1 MAETPA
7 CIACV
12 TARGVI
18 LGKQQ
23 EQQVK
28 RIERKHLK
36 EDELARSLRTAREF
50 VEPRQGMLR
59 TVGIAALVVLVG
71 GIGYGVWREWNSARG
86 QAELAEA
93 MVALNAEVIPVGATA
108 EDGAPAAASLGATGT
123 FSTEEAKLK
132 AALPKLKAAAD
143 AYPGTP
149 AGIQARYHMA
159 GALAALGRHDEAIA
173 AFDEVIT
180 RAGDDS
186 LYGQMALFGKADA
199 QTRGGAVDAAIET
212 YKGLAARNSDDL
224 PADAILMQ
232 LARAY
237 VQKGNRDEARKTF
250 TEIVDKHP
258 ASPYTQE
265 ARAELGNLKG

>member
-1 MAETPA
+1 
-7 CIACV
+7 
-12 TARGVI
+12 
-18 LGKQQ
+18 
-23 EQQVK
+23 VK

-36 EDELARSLRTAREF
+36 EDELAHSLRAAREF
-50 VEPRQGMLR
+50 VEPRQQMLK
-59 TVGIAALVVLVG
+59 TVGIVALVLLVVG
-71 GIGYGVWREWNSARG
+71 VVFGVWRERNSSRG

-93 MVALNAEVIPVGATA
+93 LVALNAEVVPVGLTG
-108 EDGAPAAASLGATGT
+108 EEGIPAAALAGAAGT

-143 AYPGTP
+143 GYPGSP

-173 AFDEVIT
+173 AFDEVIE
-180 RAGDDS
+180 RAGEGS
-186 LYGQMALFGKADA
+186 LYGQMAQFGKADA
-199 QTRGGAVDAAIET
+199 QTRGGHVDAAIEA

-237 VQKGNRDEARKTF
+237 VRKGNRDEARKTF

-258 ASPYTQE
+258 QSPYTQE
-265 ARAELGNLKG
+265 ARAELDNLKG